1 MKLQGMSIV
10 YLLVVLPIFVV
21 ITMALS
27 VYSSAMRTKIEY
39 DKKVLTSAQDA
50 IKAFEINTNAES
62 YSKVSDVLR
71 PAVEASINVF
81 RDSLGTNLGMSNI
94 ARKKIDENFVIGL
107 FTLYDGFYI
116 SMPTNE
122 PVTINGSNGVAK
134 HLEDDGV
141 NSRIEEGSG
150 KISNVTVDLTKEKES
165 STDVIS
171 EVAQDKSNLYKPVIF
186 EKNTNS
192 SSSSEVLNGTVNVME
207 AKTKINHL
215 VKNISTYSARYKIPK
230 KSSVHEG
237 GSVLVNYTLDNFI
250 TLNGYFE
257 KDANVKQTFT
267 KAGYLLNE
275 DIGIVEASLDF
286 NNADPRIQRDR
297 DAQNNLNEK
306 LEVLIDPKQAND
318 EIVDRYML
326 ELETYNVGINLT
338 LKNPAIEKQSH
349 LTSVIEDNNKVDE
362 IVINYKPDGHV
373 KPTDR
378 SKKSSYYE
386 ALEKYNTNTAYEKQQ
401 LNAIK
406 YYMKATKFTYW
417 MKENLGDIT
426 IEDLDYTSINQ
437 LASTDLYSTLDI
449 ASKSHKELY
458 KNDKIFSSS
467 SILDQNSYF
476 NIHRRMVIKN
486 VILYN
491 LFVSAINYNEQKYDG
506 QPYYQLP
513 QIKESSW
520 DTILSNVAFTAF
532 VEGFNVGAGR
542 YNNYMTVGS
551 TNNKYMVTDNNLAFI
566 KSEDYNNETGIYYP
580 VKELYEGN
588 VEVNNLFNNTA
599 NQIIGMSENKFKN
612 DGEYNKDLGLTVFDS
627 KNYKYQTAE
636 SGIEENIDYTK
647 TPEMKK
653 HIILALAAEKEK
665 LVKISKFNENSTIS
679 YGTIAGDKGT
689 YKIDKKEIGLG
700 YNVVAKMDTINVHN
714 TGIKRDTYTYNVKL
728 RDEYKE
734 NPPFRGRNPRIILT
748 IRAYEDDDLKDTII
762 KDTTVAKG
770 GAYSIFTYENGLEL
784 DPEFSDLNLNLTKVY
799 KNGINRIEVELSHDI
814 EVFQYGQVLTS
825 EELKKYFQVDLVAI
839 RREQY

>member
-141 NSRIEEGSG
+141 DSRIEEGSG

-215 VKNISTYSARYKIPK
+215 VKNISTYSARYNIPK

-257 KDANVKQTFT
+257 KDSNVKQTFT
-267 KAGYLLNE
+267 KAGYLLNNNISIE
-275 DIGIVEASLDF
+275 SAKLDF
-286 NNADPRIQRDR
+286 TNSYLNK
-297 DAQNNLNEK
+297 DARENLEK
-306 LEVLIDPKQAND
+306 KLKVLINPAQAND
-318 EIVDRYML
+318 EIVDRYIL
-326 ELETYNVGINLT
+326 ELETYNVGIELT
-338 LKNPAIEKQSH
+338 LKNPVIEKQSH
-349 LTSVIEDNNKVDE
+349 LTSVVEDDNKVDK
-362 IVINYKPDGHV
+362 IVINYKPSGYQ

-378 SKKSSYYE
+378 SNKPIYYQD
-386 ALEKYNTNTAYEKQQ
+386 LEKYNTNTAYEKQQ

-426 IEDLDYTSINQ
+426 IENLDYTSINQ
-437 LASTDLYSTLDI
+437 LASTDLYSSLDI
-449 ASKSHKELY
+449 FSKSHKELY
-458 KNDKIFSSS
+458 KNDKIFSSI

-476 NIHRRMVIKN
+476 NVHRRMVIKN

-532 VEGFNVGAGR
+532 VEGFNVGSGR

-551 TNNKYMVTDNNLAFI
+551 TNNKYMVTDNNLAFV
-566 KSEDYNNETGIYYP
+566 KDVDYNNQTGIYYP
-580 VKELYEGN
+580 IKELYAGN
-588 VEVNNLFNNTA
+588 IEVNNLFKDSSNR
-599 NQIIGMSENKFKN
+599 IIGMSENRFRN

-679 YGTIAGDKGT
+679 YGTITGESGT

-700 YNVVAKMDTINVHN
+700 YNVTAKMDTINVHN

-748 IRAYEDDDLKDTII
+748 IKAYTKDDKLVDTIV
-762 KDTTVAKG
+762 KNTTVAKG

-784 DPEFSDLNLNLTKVY
+784 DPTFPELNLTKVY
-799 KNGINRIEVELSHDI
+799 ENDINRIEVELSHDI
-814 EVFQYGQVLTS
+814 EVFQYGQVLS
-825 EELKKYFQVDLVAI
+825 AEQLKEYFEVDLVAI

>member
-141 NSRIEEGSG
+141 DSRIEEGSG

-215 VKNISTYSARYKIPK
+215 VKNISTYSARYNIPK

-257 KDANVKQTFT
+257 KDSNVKQTFT
-267 KAGYLLNE
+267 KAGYLLNK
-275 DIGIVEASLDF
+275 DIEIVEASLNF
-286 NNADPRIQRDR
+286 NNADSRIQSDLK
-297 DAQNNLNEK
+297 AQKNLNDK
-306 LEVLIDPKQAND
+306 LKVLIDPKQAND

-326 ELETYNVGINLT
+326 ELETYNVGIKFKV
-338 LKNPAIEKQSH
+338 KNAVVEKQSH
-349 LTSVIEDNNKVDE
+349 LSTLLEEEKKQEIELVFNPTNST
-362 IVINYKPDGHV
+362 
-373 KPTDR
+373 KPTD
-378 SKKSSYYE
+378 KSNKEIYYHE
-386 ALEKYNTNTAYEKQQ
+386 LQIYNTNTAYEKQQ
-401 LNAIK
+401 LNAMK

-417 MKENLGDIT
+417 LKENLGDIT
-426 IEDLDYTSINQ
+426 IENLDYESINQ
-437 LASTDLYSTLDI
+437 LASTNLYSGSDI
-449 ASKSHKELY
+449 FSKSHKELY
-458 KNDKIFSSS
+458 KGEKIFSSD

-476 NIHRRMVIKN
+476 NVHRRMVIKN

-491 LFVSAINYNEQKYDG
+491 LFVSAINYNQQKYDG

-513 QIKESSW
+513 QIDESSW

-532 VEGFNVGAGR
+532 VEGFNVGSGR

-551 TNNKYMVTDNNLAFI
+551 TNNKYMVTDNNLAFV
-566 KSEDYNNETGIYYP
+566 KDVDYNNQTGIYYP
-580 VKELYEGN
+580 IKELYAGN
-588 VEVNNLFNNTA
+588 IEVNNLFKDSSNR
-599 NQIIGMSENKFKN
+599 IIGMSENRFRN

-679 YGTIAGDKGT
+679 YGTITGESGT

-728 RDEYKE
+728 RDKYKE

-748 IRAYEDDDLKDTII
+748 IKAYTKDDKLVDTIV
-762 KDTTVAKG
+762 KNTTVAKG

-784 DPEFSDLNLNLTKVY
+784 DSTFTELNLTKVY
-799 KNGINRIEVELSHDI
+799 NNKIDRIEVELSHDI
-814 EVFQYGQVLTS
+814 EVFQYGQVLS
-825 EELKKYFQVDLVAI
+825 AEQLKEYFEVDLVAI

>member
-122 PVTINGSNGVAK
+122 PVTINGSDGVAK
-134 HLEDDGV
+134 HIEDDGV
-141 NSRIEEGSG
+141 SSRIENG
-150 KISNVTVDLTKEKES
+150 KIENVKVDLTKEKES
-165 STDVIS
+165 STDGIS
-171 EVAQDKSNLYKPVIF
+171 EVVQDKSNLYKPIVF
-186 EKNTNS
+186 EKEGGNNKGN
-192 SSSSEVLNGTVNVME
+192 EIDATVNIKE

-215 VKNISTYSARYKIPK
+215 VKNISTYSARYTIPK
-230 KSSVHEG
+230 KSSIHEG

-257 KDANVKQTFT
+257 KDSNTKQTFT
-267 KAGYLLNE
+267 KAGYLLNNN
-275 DIGIVEASLDF
+275 IKIKEAKLDF
-286 NNADPRIQRDR
+286 TNADSKIKENP
-297 DAQNNLNEK
+297 DAPTNLEK
-306 LEVLIDPKQAND
+306 KLKVLIDREQAND

-326 ELETYNVGINLT
+326 ELETYKVGINLT
-338 LKNPAIEKQSH
+338 IEKPVIEKQSH
-349 LTSVIEDNNKVDE
+349 LSSTTDSNENKLDE
-362 IVINYKPDGHV
+362 IVISYNPSGV
-373 KPTDR
+373 IEKPTNR
-378 SKKSSYYE
+378 SVKSSYYE

-401 LNAIK
+401 LNAMK

-417 MKENLGDIT
+417 ITENLGDIT
-426 IEDLDYTSINQ
+426 IENLDWNSINQ
-437 LASTDLYSTLDI
+437 LAEKDLYEGRDI
-449 ASKSHKELY
+449 FSESHKNLY
-458 KNDKIFSSS
+458 KGEKIFSSDS
-467 SILDQNSYF
+467 LLDQNSYF
-476 NIHRRMVIKN
+476 NVHRRMIIKN
-486 VILYN
+486 VIQYN
-491 LFVSAINYNEQKYDG
+491 LFVSAINYNQQKYDG

-566 KSEDYNNETGIYYP
+566 KSADYNNETGIYYP

-599 NQIIGMSENKFKN
+599 IPIIGMSENKFKN

-636 SGIEENIDYTK
+636 SQIGEEIKYTK
-647 TPEMKK
+647 TTAMKK
-653 HIILALAAEKEK
+653 QIILALAAEKEK

-748 IRAYEDDDLKDTII
+748 IKAYTKDDKLVDTIV
-762 KDTTVAKG
+762 KNTTVAKG

-784 DPEFSDLNLNLTKVY
+784 DPTFPELNLTKVY
-799 KNGINRIEVELSHDI
+799 ENDINRIEVELSHDI
-814 EVFQYGQVLTS
+814 EVFQYGQVLS
-825 EELKKYFQVDLVAI
+825 AEQLKEYFEVDLVAI